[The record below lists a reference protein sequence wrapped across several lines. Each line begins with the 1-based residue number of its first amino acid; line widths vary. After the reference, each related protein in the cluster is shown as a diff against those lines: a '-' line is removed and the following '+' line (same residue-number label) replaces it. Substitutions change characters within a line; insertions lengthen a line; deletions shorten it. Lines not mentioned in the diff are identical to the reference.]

1 MNKKILK
8 YGDFK
13 SEKELLESVA
23 EKLKGRDLFPRKTE
37 AARKYFENA
46 KLRVYKKT
54 WTKEKCSEEAL
65 KYRTRKE
72 FKDNSPNA
80 YSASVRN
87 KWLNDICQHMGE
99 KKIKN
104 LFWTKEKCAE
114 EALKYNSRSEFE
126 KGSPSAY
133 VKSGKMGWKDEICLH
148 MNTNGNKYNRCVYAI
163 EFSDNHVY
171 IGLTYDF
178 EKRFSQH
185 LNDIRN
191 NSIVLRHFKK
201 SGLNP
206 IIKKLTNYIDVEE
219 ASKIEKL
226 KVDEYFKNGWCI
238 LNIAK
243 CGNVGGKTVK
253 WTKEKCFIEALKYET
268 RGEFKNKS
276 PFSYNAARRNKWL
289 DEICLHMHYKLKNW
303 NIFSCEEESKKFKS
317 KQEFKNK
324 SSGAYG
330 YAYNNNLL
338 DQFFPKLSESVI
350 DNYGYLPT
358 YEECVDLCSSDDS
371 PFYESKDLVDG
382 YNISLFNYRLA
393 KYSDF
398 IIKPFAKEMRGLCFV
413 FNKDKTVYKRF
424 LLLEKF
430 FNLNQVPESM
440 YSIVKDY
447 KIKYVNNKED
457 GSIASFIQ
465 LPNGKIVGRS
475 KMGFDNDQA
484 NGVNK
489 IYMTNINIKNFVDS
503 MISMDYV
510 PIFEYVSSSNR
521 IVLKYSKE
529 ELILLRL
536 RDNKTGKHIDIKN
549 HVDKLGSIKIAPFK
563 DDFVDLDSLIELTG
577 TEVDKEGYVVQAV
590 DENGKDFFF
599 KLKTPWYCERHG
611 LLTEDLYKENIILGY
626 ILDDKIDDILGQIP
640 EDEKEARDRIYK
652 LVDIVKKAIAEK
664 SHDVDKLYAEFVKM
678 NRSKRD
684 FAIKYSRHKD
694 FSIVMEL
701 VKADDLRKLTKEEIA
716 DRYVNIESYETL
728 LNRLDKYELIKSW
741 IKDSTKRLLLARN
754 WIKKRDPEMFFRN
767 PIENEEDN

>member
-46 KLRVYKKT
+46 T
-54 WTKEKCSEEAL
+54 
-65 KYRTRKE
+65 
-72 FKDNSPNA
+72 
-80 YSASVRN
+80 
-87 KWLNDICQHMGE
+87 I
-99 KKIKN
+99 
-104 LFWTKEKCAE
+104 
-114 EALKYNSRSEFE
+114 
-126 KGSPSAY
+126 
-133 VKSGKMGWKDEICLH
+133 
-148 MNTNGNKYNRCVYAI
+148 
-163 EFSDNHVY
+163 
-171 IGLTYDF
+171 
-178 EKRFSQH
+178 
-185 LNDIRN
+185 
-191 NSIVLRHFKK
+191 
-201 SGLNP
+201 
-206 IIKKLTNYIDVEE
+206 
-219 ASKIEKL
+219 
-226 KVDEYFKNGWCI
+226 
-238 LNIAK
+238 
-243 CGNVGGKTVK
+243 NVGPVTQGKY
-253 WTKEKCFIEALKYET
+253 IPSYEDCV
-268 RGEFKNKS
+268 EMC
-276 PFSYNAARRNKWL
+276 A
-289 DEICLHMHYKLKNW
+289 DE
-303 NIFSCEEESKKFKS
+303 E
-317 KQEFKNK
+317 
-324 SSGAYG
+324 
-330 YAYNNNLL
+330 
-338 DQFFPKLSESVI
+338 
-350 DNYGYLPT
+350 
-358 YEECVDLCSSDDS
+358 S
-371 PFYESKDLVDG
+371 PFYETKLTLDG
-382 YNISLFNYRLA
+382 YSVSLFNYRLA
-393 KYSDF
+393 QYKDF
-398 IIKPFAKEMRGLCFV
+398 VTPVEGKPNITAYEMRGLTFV
-413 FNKDKTVYKRF
+413 FNTDGSLYKRF
-424 LLLEKF
+424 ILLEKF

-440 YSIVKDY
+440 YSIVKNY
-447 KIKYVNNKED
+447 KIRFVNNKED

-465 LPNGKIVGRS
+465 LPNGKVYGKS
-475 KMGFDNDQA
+475 KMSFESEQA
-484 NGVNK
+484 KGISNIYNENSDVNQ
-489 IYMTNINIKNFVDS
+489 FVDWC
-503 MISMDYV
+503 MENDIV
-510 PIFEYVSSSNR
+510 PIFEYVAPHNR
-521 IVLKYSKE
+521 VVLKYSKE

-694 FSIVMEL
+694 FAIVMEL
-701 VKADDLRKLTKEEIA
+701 VKADDLKKLTKEEIA

-754 WIKKRDPEMFFRN
+754 WIKKMDPEMFFRN

>member
-1 MNKKILK
+1 M
-8 YGDFK
+8 
-13 SEKELLESVA
+13 
-23 EKLKGRDLFPRKTE
+23 
-37 AARKYFENA
+37 
-46 KLRVYKKT
+46 LRVWFFNSFLVFLYKY
-54 WTKEKCSEEAL
+54 TK
-65 KYRTRKE
+65 
-72 FKDNSPNA
+72 
-80 YSASVRN
+80 
-87 KWLNDICQHMGE
+87 
-99 KKIKN
+99 
-104 LFWTKEKCAE
+104 
-114 EALKYNSRSEFE
+114 SEFE
-126 KGSPSAY
+126 KGSPTAY
-133 VKSGKMGWKDEICLH
+133 VKSGKMGWKDEICRH
-148 MNTNGNKYNRCVYAI
+148 MTTNGNKYNRCVYAI
-163 EFSDNHVY
+163 EFSDRSVY
-171 IGLTYDF
+171 IGLSYNS
-178 EKRFSQH
+178 EKRYNQH
-185 LNDIRN
+185 LDVKN
-191 NSIVLRHFKK
+191 NSIVLRHHKK
-201 SGLNP
+201 TGLIP
-206 IIKKLTNYIDVEE
+206 TIKRLTEYIDVEE
-219 ASKIEKL
+219 ASKLEKL
-226 KVDEYFKNGWCI
+226 KLKEYLNDGWLI

-243 CGNVGGKTVK
+243 CGNVGGKTIK
-253 WTKEKCFIEALKYET
+253 WTKERCEEESNKYKS
-268 RGEFKNKS
+268 RNEFKINS
-276 PFSYNAARRNKWL
+276 PHAYNAARRNKWI
-289 DEICLHMHYKLKNW
+289 DEICNHMNN
-303 NIFSCEEESKKFKS
+303 NITKWDRKSCEEESKKFKNRE
-317 KQEFKNK
+317 EFKKK

-330 YAYNNNLL
+330 YAYRNGLL
-338 DQFFPKLSESVI
+338 DIFFTKEILEKYSEEVS
-350 DNYGYLPT
+350 YLPS
-358 YEECVDLCSSDDS
+358 YEECVDICSSDDS
-371 PFYESKDLVDG
+371 PFYESKIIVDG
-382 YNISLFNYRLA
+382 YNISMFNYRLA
-393 KYSDF
+393 SYKDF
-398 IIKPFAKEMRGLCFV
+398 LIKPFAKEMRGLCFV
-413 FNKDKTVYKRF
+413 FNSDGTVYDRF
-424 LLLEKF
+424 ILLEKF

-457 GSIASFIQ
+457 GSIASFIR

-484 NGVNK
+484 IVINKVYKTNSDIRQFVN
-489 IYMTNINIKNFVDS
+489 S
-503 MISMDYV
+503 MMSLNYV
-510 PIFEYVSSSNR
+510 PIFEYVSNFNR
-521 IVLKYSKE
+521 VVLKYSKE

-694 FSIVMEL
+694 FAIVMEL
-701 VKADDLRKLTKEEIA
+701 VKADDLKKLTKEEIA
-716 DRYVNIESYETL
+716 DRYANIESYETL

-754 WIKKRDPEMFFRN
+754 WIKKMDPEMFFRN